1 MVNESNNPAKSH
13 SGLLCS
19 RAFTLVEI
27 LIVVVILGILAAV
40 AVPQFSQATDDSRVV
55 ATKDQLE
62 KIKKALSVY
71 FVQNDSRYPTIT
83 AGDGTWGEI
92 ITRSYMRTPPVNSW
106 VGGANSKKII
116 LGSSADTAY
125 QTTHA
130 WIYDAATGDVLA
142 GSFTANGDPLPR

>member
-1 MVNESNNPAKSH
+1 MVNETNNRVISRP
-13 SGLLCS
+13 GLLGS

-27 LIVVVILGILAAV
+27 LIVVVILGILAAMV
-40 AVPQFSQATDDSRVV
+40 VPQFAQATDDSRVV

-71 FVQNDSRYPTIT
+71 FVQNNSQYPTIT

-106 VGGANSKKII
+106 VGGSGSKTII
-116 LGSSADTAY
+116 LGSSPDSAY
-125 QTTHA
+125 QTTHG
-130 WIYDAATGDVLA
+130 WIYNAATGDVLA
-142 GSFTANGDPLPR
+142 GSFDAGGEPLPR